1 MITNYLGDNMSEK
14 RNDLLVWID
23 LETTGLDTDFNMLG
37 VQKHKI
43 LEIGMHITDSQFNI
57 IDPGFEI
64 VIHHSK
70 ADLAEVMDD
79 FVVNMHTKSG
89 LLEKVENSTVSL
101 KQAETMMKM
110 YVESYNIESKSS
122 PICGNNVSFD
132 KNFLDAQMP
141 EFSQILH
148 YRKIDVSSIKEV
160 VKRLRPEVADLVQKQ
175 GKHRGLDDIKES
187 IKELK
192 IYQENLFMAQPNVTL
207 DSENNNKSFKLK

>member
-1 MITNYLGDNMSEK
+1 MTEK
-14 RNDLLVWID
+14 RNDLLIWID
-23 LETTGLDTDFNMLG
+23 LETTGLDVDYNMLG

-64 VIHHSK
+64 IIHHDKS
-70 ADLAEVMDD
+70 DLAKVMSD
-79 FVVNMHTKSG
+79 FVLNMHTQSG

-110 YVESYNIESKSS
+110 YVDSYNIEAKSS

-160 VKRLRPEVADLVQKQ
+160 VKRLRPEIADLVQKQ

-187 IKELK
+187 INELK
-192 IYQENLFMAQPNVTL
+192 IYQEHLFLAQPNVTL
-207 DSENNNKSFKLK
+207 ESANKSLKLK

>member
-1 MITNYLGDNMSEK
+1 MNEK
-14 RNDLLVWID
+14 RSDLLIWID
-23 LETTGLDTDFNMLG
+23 LETTGLDIDFNMLG

-57 IDPGFEI
+57 VDSGFEVI
-64 VIHHSK
+64 IHHDKST
-70 ADLAEVMDD
+70 LSELMND
-79 FVVNMHTKSG
+79 FVLDMHTQSG
-89 LLEKVENSTVSL
+89 LLDKVEKSTISL
-101 KQAETMMKM
+101 EQAQTMMKA
-110 YVESYNIESKSS
+110 YVDSYNIETKSS

-160 VKRLRPEVADLVQKQ
+160 VKRLRPEIADLIQKQ

-187 IKELK
+187 IAELK
-192 IYQENLFMAQPNVTL
+192 IYQQHLFMAEPSANF
-207 DSENNNKSFKLK
+207 DNNHKSLKLK